1 MLRHPTKMSSFIYFS
16 ANFNLSG
23 KTLIVPVVSTANVSQ
38 LAADLLISTLSLDR
52 VAIFDPQFCV
62 PVAGARDDGLKGITV
77 PLELYG
83 KSGVDVV
90 IVQQRSSVLKSRK
103 EEFVS
108 SLLEFIDSSNFE
120 TVLFLSGV
128 DLSDR
133 TDAQMFTTTFH
144 IIPNKRHALRS
155 PSLENITSLSIPVYT
170 SPVLQRAEEGLEGSS
185 APIPFIPGGG
195 LTRRILSALPETW
208 STPTASLLQF
218 ALEGDNRGDA
228 RLLAA
233 VTLKVVG
240 LDVSVN
246 EWKQPKSWQ
255 VGLFGAPHDQSLY
268 G

>member
-1 MLRHPTKMSSFIYFS
+1 
-16 ANFNLSG
+16 
-23 KTLIVPVVSTANVSQ
+23 V
-38 LAADLLISTLSLDR
+38 
-52 VAIFDPQFCV
+52 
-62 PVAGARDDGLKGITV
+62 
-77 PLELYG
+77 YG

-90 IVQQRSSVLKSRK
+90 IVQQRSPVLKSRK

-144 IIPNKRHALRS
+144 IIPNQRHALRS